1 MLLEHYCLVA
11 KLKFIPTSTGH
22 SDTRIISFETSTFQN
37 LSDQLYS
44 IIDVETTGGR
54 PSDSRITD
62 ISIFI
67 TDGKQILDEFSSLVN
82 PETYIPP
89 FISELTGI
97 TNEMVADAPTFD
109 EIAQKVLDFTEDTIF
124 IAHNVNFDFAMINGE
139 FSRLDFDFQKE
150 KLCTVRLARKY
161 IPGHRS
167 YGLGNICGDLNI
179 PINGRHRARGDAEA
193 TTMLFH
199 KVFELSA
206 GSPSHAPEA
215 WLKYM
220 PAHIPKEQV
229 NSLPTKTGLYRLYD
243 ADNRLLEVVACAKV
257 KKEIISFLK
266 SNSKRSKE
274 IKSVLDRIEG
284 EEQPSLLIAQLTVL
298 DEKEKV
304 EPVFSSIKK
313 ATSGYQIVAYR
324 DLFGFINLKLE
335 KAEGV
340 ITADNIYSSKGEANR
355 ALEKLILEQ
364 KLCSKLSGVSKID
377 NCEKRIC
384 LGACRNTCTP
394 EIYNLRVEM
403 SIKISPKYPNEFI
416 ITHSSGSADQISIVK
431 VFQGEL
437 QGYGTFTR
445 EDQFI
450 DSVGELERQIKYSS
464 HNFEKAQAVNY
475 FLKNYKCKLI
485 PIVYSQ

>member
-1 MLLEHYCLVA
+1 LIA
-11 KLKFIPTSTGH
+11 KLKFIRTSTDH
-22 SDTRIISFETSTFQN
+22 SGTRIISFDTSTVQN

-82 PETYIPP
+82 PETNIPP

-97 TNEMVADAPTFD
+97 TNEMVADAPTYD
-109 EIAQKVLDFTEDTIF
+109 QIAQRVLDFTEDTIF

-139 FSRLDFDFQKE
+139 FSRLDYDFQKE

-199 KVFELSA
+199 EIFELSA

-229 NSLPTKTGLYRLYD
+229 NSLPTKVGIYRLYD
-243 ADNRLLEVVACAKV
+243 ADNQILEVVACAKV
-257 KKEIISFLK
+257 KKEVISFLK

-274 IKSVLDRIEG
+274 IKAVLNRIEG
-284 EEQPSLLIAQLTVL
+284 EAQPSLLIAQLIAL
-298 DEKEKV
+298 DEMEKV
-304 EPVFSSIKK
+304 EPVFNSIKK
-313 ATSGYQIVAYR
+313 AISGYQIVNYR
-324 DLFGFINLKLE
+324 DLFGYINLKIE

-340 ITADNIYSSKGEANR
+340 ITSEKIYSTKGEANK
-355 ALEKLILEQ
+355 ALEKLILDQ
-364 KLCSKLSGVSKID
+364 KLCAKLSGISKID
-377 NCEKRIC
+377 NCEKQIC

-394 EIYNLRVEM
+394 DVYNLRVE
-403 SIKISPKYPNEFI
+403 ISMKPSLKHPDEFM
-416 ITHSSGSADQISIVK
+416 ITHTSGPADIISFVK
-431 VFQGEL
+431 VSQGQL
-437 QGYGTFTR
+437 QGYGAYSK
-445 EDQFI
+445 EDQLVH
-450 DSVGELERQIKYSS
+450 SVGELEHLMKFSS
-464 HNFEKAQAVNY
+464 HTFEKAKAVNY
-475 FLKNYKCKLI
+475 FLENHKCKLI